1 MGTKTKRI
9 ITIVVTVIA
18 VLMVLFSGI
27 MKVAGGQEII
37 DAYSKLGVGKYLTL
51 LAAMEISFALI
62 FAFPKTMK
70 IGFILLCCYFGGAIA
85 TELSHGATLNAIT
98 PMVLIWIAAFLR
110 DRSIFL
116 PEAPASGKLKSR

>member
-1 MGTKTKRI
+1 MGMKARKI
-9 ITIVVTVIA
+9 ITIVVTALA
-18 VLMVLFSGI
+18 VLMVMFSGT
-27 MKVAGGQEII
+27 MKLIGGKEVI
-37 DAYSKLGVGKYLTL
+37 DSFAKLGVAKYLTL
-51 LAAMEISFALI
+51 LAVMEISFAAI

-116 PEAPASGKLKSR
+116 PEPVPSDKLKSR